1 MIVREPVDPSTS
13 TARAGLGV
21 GDTGD
26 GVDLVAPLSLA
37 SVRAYADLPSVDEA
51 MEGRNSYRR
60 YGGGNSQRL
69 EEAMIELETVAGR
82 AAPVARVT
90 SSGQAALLLATTLV
104 VSRSRPRIV
113 VVRPCYGGTESLL
126 AGPLGNL
133 GVQVSTVDMPTT
145 GGGDHGAIVAA
156 VLGPDVA
163 AVVTEV
169 ITNPLIGL
177 VDVPAVAAA
186 AHQSGAACIVDST
199 FTPAFL
205 FQPFAHGADLVI
217 HSLTKHLSGHSDV
230 VGGVLLIDAASAAGD
245 WLDAHAR
252 LLGCNL
258 SPFDS
263 WLALRGLRTAG
274 LRMERSSEN
283 AAALASFLA
292 ERSEVAAVHYPGV
305 RGPQDAVL
313 AERLLPRGRGAML
326 SVDLR
331 GGGGAADA
339 FIRGLNGVR
348 LAPSLGD
355 VATTVSY
362 PASTSHRALS
372 PQQRAA
378 LGIGDGLVRISVG
391 IEHIDDLKAEFDTAL
406 VAASAG

>member
-1 MIVREPVDPSTS
+1 VTRSVDPSTT
-13 TARAGLGV
+13 TARSGLGR
-21 GDTGD
+21 GDEGE
-26 GVDLVAPLSLA
+26 GSDLVAPISLA

-51 MEGRNSYRR
+51 MEGRNAYRR
-60 YGGGNSQRL
+60 YGGGNPQLL
-69 EEAMIELETVAGR
+69 EAALVELETIPGR
-82 AAPVARVT
+82 PAPVARVT
-90 SSGQAALLLATTLV
+90 SSGQAAVLMATTLV
-104 VSRSRPRIV
+104 VTPSRRRVV

-133 GVQVSTVDMPTT
+133 GVEVATVDLPTD
-145 GGGDHGAIVAA
+145 GGGDHGDLIAA
-156 VLGPDVA
+156 ALGDDVA

-177 VDVPAVAAA
+177 VDLPAVAAA
-186 AHQSGAACIVDST
+186 AHHAGAACIVDAT
-199 FTPAFL
+199 FTPPFL

-230 VGGVLLIDAASAAGD
+230 LGGALLVDSEHAASD

-252 LLGCNL
+252 LLGLNL

-283 AAALASFLA
+283 AAALAIFFTG
-292 ERSEVAAVHYPGV
+292 RSELAAVHYPGL
-305 RGPQDAVL
+305 RGPRDAAL
-313 AERLLPRGRGAML
+313 AQLLLPRGRGAML
-326 SVDLR
+326 SIDLR

-339 FIRGLNGVR
+339 FIRGLHGVR

-355 VATTVSY
+355 VATTVSH
-362 PASTSHRALS
+362 PASTSHRGLS
-372 PQQRAA
+372 PQQRGA
-378 LGIGDGLVRISVG
+378 LGIGDGLVRISTG
-391 IEHIDDLKAEFDTAL
+391 IEHIDDLIAEFDAAL
-406 VAASAG
+406 IAAAAG

>member
-1 MIVREPVDPSTS
+1 VTRPVDPSTA
-13 TARAGLGV
+13 TARAGLGR
-21 GDTGD
+21 GTDSEGS
-26 GVDLVAPLSLA
+26 DLVAPISLA

-60 YGGGNSQRL
+60 YGGGNPQLL
-69 EEAMIELETVAGR
+69 EAALVELETVPGR
-82 AAPVARVT
+82 PAPVARVT
-90 SSGQAALLLATTLV
+90 SSGQAALVMATTLV
-104 VSRSRPRIV
+104 VTPSRRRVV
-113 VVRPCYGGTESLL
+113 VVRPCYGGTETLL

-133 GVQVSTVDMPTT
+133 GVEIATVDLPGD
-145 GGGDHGAIVAA
+145 GGGDHGDLVAA
-156 VLGPDVA
+156 SLGNDVA

-186 AHQSGAACIVDST
+186 AHRAGAACIVDAT
-199 FTPAFL
+199 FTPPFL

-230 VGGVLLIDAASAAGD
+230 LGGALLVDTAHACSD

-252 LLGCNL
+252 LLGSNL
-258 SPFDS
+258 SPFDA

-283 AAALASFLA
+283 AAALAGFFAGRTELS
-292 ERSEVAAVHYPGV
+292 AVHYPGL
-305 RGPQDAVL
+305 RGPRDAAL
-313 AERLLPRGRGAML
+313 AQSLLPRGRGAML
-326 SVDLR
+326 SIELR

-339 FIRGLNGVR
+339 FIRGLDGVR

-355 VATTVSY
+355 VATTVSH
-362 PASTSHRALS
+362 PASTSHRGLS

-378 LGIGDGLVRISVG
+378 LGIGDGLVRISTG
-391 IEHIDDLKAEFDTAL
+391 IEHIDDLKAEFDAAL
-406 VAASAG
+406 IAAAAG

>member
-1 MIVREPVDPSTS
+1 MTRRVHPSTS
-13 TARAGLGV
+13 TARAGLGRA
-21 GDTGD
+21 DTE

-51 MEGRNSYRR
+51 MEGRDVYRR
-60 YGGGNSQRL
+60 YGGGNPQRL
-69 EEAMIELETVAGR
+69 EEAMIELETAPGH
-82 AAPVARVT
+82 AAPLARAT

-104 VSRSRPRIV
+104 VTPSRPRIV
-113 VVRPCYGGTESLL
+113 VVRPCYGGTDSLI

-133 GVQVSTVDMPTT
+133 GVRMSTVDIPPDGT
-145 GGGDHGAIVAA
+145 GIHGELVAA

-163 AVVTEV
+163 AVVVEV

-177 VDVPAVAAA
+177 VDVPAIIDA
-186 AHQSGAACIVDST
+186 AHQAGAAVVVDST
-199 FTPAFL
+199 FTPPML

-217 HSLTKHLSGHSDV
+217 HSLTKHLAGHSDV
-230 VGGVLLIDAASAAGD
+230 SGGVLLVDAGHEASD
-245 WLDAHAR
+245 WLDANAR

-274 LRMERSSEN
+274 LRIERCTEN
-283 AAALASFLA
+283 AAALATFFA
-292 ERSEVAAVHYPGV
+292 TRPEVAAVHYPG
-305 RGPQDAVL
+305 RSDADAAL
-313 AERLLPRGRGAML
+313 ASRLLPRGCGPML
-326 SVDLR
+326 SIDLR
-331 GGGGAADA
+331 GGGTAAGA
-339 FIRGLNGVR
+339 FIRGLDGIR
-348 LAPSLGD
+348 LAPSFGD

-378 LGIGDGLVRISVG
+378 LGIGDGLVRISAG
-391 IEHIDDLKAEFDTAL
+391 IEQIDDLRAEFDAAL
-406 VAASAG
+406 LAAPAG

>member
-1 MIVREPVDPSTS
+1 VPEPVDPATS
-13 TARAGLGV
+13 TARAGLGI

-26 GVDLVAPLSLA
+26 GVDLIAPLSLA

-51 MEGRNSYRR
+51 MGGRNSYRR
-60 YGGGNSQRL
+60 YGGGNPQRL
-69 EEAMIELETVAGR
+69 EEAMIQLETVPGR
-82 AAPVARVT
+82 TAPVARVT

-104 VSRSRPRIV
+104 VTPSRPRMV
-113 VVRPCYGGTESLL
+113 VVRPCYGGTEALL

-133 GVQVSTVDMPTT
+133 GVQVSTVDIPTE

-177 VDVPAVAAA
+177 VDVPDVAAA
-186 AHQSGAACIVDST
+186 AHRSGAACIVDST
-199 FTPAFL
+199 FTPAFV
-205 FQPFAHGADLVI
+205 FQPFGHGADLVI
-217 HSLTKHLSGHSDV
+217 HSLTKNLSGHSDV
-230 VGGVLLIDAASAAGD
+230 VGGVLLIDAAIAAGD

-274 LRMERSSEN
+274 LRMERSSQN
-283 AAALASFLA
+283 AAALASFFG
-292 ERSEVAAVHYPGV
+292 ERPEIAAVHYPGV
-305 RGPQDAVL
+305 RGPQDAAL

-339 FIRGLNGVR
+339 FIRGLNGIR

-391 IEHIDDLKAEFDTAL
+391 IEHIDDLKAEFVAAL

>member
-1 MIVREPVDPSTS
+1 MSRRVDPSTS
-13 TARAGLGV
+13 TARAGLGRGNAV
-21 GDTGD
+21 GA
-26 GVDLVAPLSLA
+26 DLVAPLSLA
-37 SVRAYADLPSVDEA
+37 SVRAYEDLASVDEA
-51 MEGRNSYRR
+51 MEGRDVYRR
-60 YGGGNSQRL
+60 YGGGNPQRL

-104 VSRSRPRIV
+104 VTPARPRVV
-113 VVRPCYGGTESLL
+113 VVRPCYGGTDSLI

-133 GVQVSTVDMPTT
+133 GVKISTVDIPPD
-145 GGGDHGAIVAA
+145 GSGNHGELVAA

-163 AVVTEV
+163 AVIAEV

-177 VDVPAVAAA
+177 VDVPAVIEATHRVGAAA
-186 AHQSGAACIVDST
+186 IVDST
-199 FTPAFL
+199 FTPPML
-205 FQPFAHGADLVI
+205 FQPLAHGADLVI

-230 VGGVLLIDAASAAGD
+230 IGGVLLVDTGHEASD
-245 WLDAHAR
+245 WLDANAR

-274 LRMERSSEN
+274 LRIERCTEN
-283 AAALASFLA
+283 AAALAAFFA
-292 ERSEVAAVHYPGV
+292 TRPEVAAVHYPGR
-305 RGPQDAVL
+305 RGERDAAL
-313 AERLLPRGRGAML
+313 ASRLLPRGFGPMF
-326 SVDLR
+326 SIDLR
-331 GGGGAADA
+331 GGGAAAGA
-339 FIRGLNGVR
+339 FIRGLDGIR

-362 PASTSHRALS
+362 PTSTSHRSLS

-378 LGIGDGLVRISVG
+378 LGISDGLVRISAG
-391 IEHIDDLKAEFDTAL
+391 IERIDDLRAEFAAAL
-406 VAASAG
+406 VAATAG

>member
-1 MIVREPVDPSTS
+1 MPRRVDPSTS
-13 TARAGLGV
+13 TARAGLGR
-21 GDTGD
+21 GDAGD

-51 MEGRNSYRR
+51 MEGRNAYRR
-60 YGGGNSQRL
+60 YGGGNPQRL
-69 EEAMIELETVAGR
+69 EEAMIDLETVPGR
-82 AAPVARVT
+82 PAPVARVT
-90 SSGQAALLLATTLV
+90 SSGQAALLLAATLV
-104 VSRSRPRIV
+104 VTPSRPRVV

-133 GVQVSTVDMPTT
+133 GVRTSTVDLPAD
-145 GGGDHGAIVAA
+145 GGGDHGALIAA
-156 VLGPDVA
+156 VLGPDVG

-177 VDVPAVAAA
+177 MDVPAIAAA
-186 AHQSGAACIVDST
+186 AHAAGAACIVDST
-199 FTPAFL
+199 FTPPFL
-205 FQPFAHGADLVI
+205 LQPFALGADLVI
-217 HSLTKHLSGHSDV
+217 HSLTKHLAGHSDV
-230 VGGVLLIDAASAAGD
+230 SGGVLLIDQGHAASD
-245 WLDAHAR
+245 WLDANAR

-258 SPFDS
+258 SPFDA

-274 LRMERSSEN
+274 LRIERCGEN
-283 AAALASFLA
+283 AAALAAFFLGRP
-292 ERSEVAAVHYPGV
+292 ELQGVHYPGT
-305 RGPQDAVL
+305 RDPQNAAL
-313 AERLLPRGRGAML
+313 ADRLLPHGRGAML
-326 SVDLR
+326 SIDLR
-331 GGGGAADA
+331 GGGTAADA
-339 FIRGLNGVR
+339 FIKALDGIR

-391 IEHIDDLKAEFDTAL
+391 IEHIDDLKAEFDAAL

>member
-1 MIVREPVDPSTS
+1 MTTTRRVHPSTS
-13 TARAGLGV
+13 TARAGLGR
-21 GDTGD
+21 GDAGD
-26 GVDLVAPLSLA
+26 GVDLVAPMSLA

-51 MEGRNSYRR
+51 MQGRNAYRR
-60 YGGGNSQRL
+60 YGGGNPQRL
-69 EEAMIELETVAGR
+69 EEAMIELETIPGR

-90 SSGQAALLLATTLV
+90 SSGQAALLLAATLV
-104 VSRSRPRIV
+104 VTRSRPRVV

-133 GVQVSTVDMPTT
+133 GVRISTVDLPPD
-145 GGGDHGAIVAA
+145 GGGNDGNLVAA
-156 VLGPDVA
+156 ALGPDVG

-177 VDVPAVAAA
+177 IDVPAIAAA
-186 AHQSGAACIVDST
+186 THQAGAACIVDST
-199 FTPAFL
+199 FTPPFL
-205 FQPFAHGADLVI
+205 FQAFAHGADLVT
-217 HSLTKHLSGHSDV
+217 HSLTKHLAGHSDV
-230 VGGVLLIDAASAAGD
+230 SGGVLLVDTAHEASD
-245 WLDAHAR
+245 WLDANAR

-258 SPFDS
+258 SPFDA

-274 LRMERSSEN
+274 LRVERCCEN
-283 AAALASFLA
+283 AAALAEFFTG
-292 ERSEVAAVHYPGV
+292 RSELNAVHYPGMHGA
-305 RGPQDAVL
+305 RDAEL
-313 AERLLPRGRGAML
+313 ADRLLPGGRGPML
-326 SVDLR
+326 SIDLR
-331 GGGGAADA
+331 GGGTAADA
-339 FIRGLNGVR
+339 FIRGLEGIR

-372 PQQRAA
+372 PEQRAA

-391 IEHIDDLKAEFDTAL
+391 IEHIDDLKAEFDAAM

>member
-1 MIVREPVDPSTS
+1 MTRRVDPSTT
-13 TARAGLGV
+13 TARAGLGR
-21 GDTGD
+21 GDAAD

-51 MEGRNSYRR
+51 MEGRNAYRR
-60 YGGGNSQRL
+60 YGGGNPQRL
-69 EEAMIELETVAGR
+69 EEAMIELETVPGHTP
-82 AAPVARVT
+82 PVARVT

-104 VSRSRPRIV
+104 VTPSRPRIV
-113 VVRPCYGGTESLL
+113 VVRPCYGGTDSLL

-133 GVQVSTVDMPTT
+133 GVRISTVDLPAD
-145 GGGDHGAIVAA
+145 GSGNHGAMVAA
-156 VLGPDVA
+156 ALGADVG

-177 VDVPAVAAA
+177 IDVPAIAAA
-186 AHQSGAACIVDST
+186 AHTAGAACVVDST
-199 FTPAFL
+199 FTPPFL
-205 FQPFAHGADLVI
+205 FQPFAHGVDLVF
-217 HSLTKHLSGHSDV
+217 HSLTKHLAGHSDV
-230 VGGVLLIDAASAAGD
+230 IGGVLLVDSGHEASD
-245 WLDAHAR
+245 WLDSNAR

-258 SPFDS
+258 SPFDA

-274 LRMERSSEN
+274 LRMERCSEN
-283 AAALASFLA
+283 AAALADFFADRA
-292 ERSEVAAVHYPGV
+292 ELQAVHYPGT
-305 RGPQDAVL
+305 RGPEDRAL
-313 AERLLPRGRGAML
+313 ADRLLPYGRGAML
-326 SVDLR
+326 SIDLR
-331 GGGGAADA
+331 GGGTAADA
-339 FIRGLNGVR
+339 FIRGLDGIR

-391 IEHIDDLKAEFDTAL
+391 IEHIDDLKAEFDAAL

>member
-1 MIVREPVDPSTS
+1 MPRRVDPSTS

-21 GDTGD
+21 GSGD

-60 YGGGNSQRL
+60 YGGGNPQRL
-69 EEAMIELETVAGR
+69 EEAMIELETVPER

-104 VSRSRPRIV
+104 VTPSRPRMV

-133 GVQVSTVDMPTT
+133 GVKVTTVDMPAD

-156 VLGPDVA
+156 VLGEDVA

-177 VDVPAVAAA
+177 VDVPAIATA
-186 AHQSGAACIVDST
+186 AHEAGAACILDST
-199 FTPAFL
+199 FTPPFL

-217 HSLTKHLSGHSDV
+217 HSLTKYLSGHSDV
-230 VGGVLLIDAASAAGD
+230 IGGVLLIDSESAASD
-245 WLDAHAR
+245 WLDAHIR

-274 LRMERSSEN
+274 LRMERCTQN
-283 AAALASFLA
+283 AVALSRFFAA
-292 ERSEVAAVHYPGV
+292 RREVAAVHYPGM
-305 RGPQDAVL
+305 RGSEDAAL
-313 AERLLPRGRGAML
+313 AARLLPRGAGAML

-331 GGGGAADA
+331 GRGVAADA
-339 FIRGLNGVR
+339 FIRGLGGIR

-391 IEHIDDLKAEFDTAL
+391 IEHIDDLKAEFDAAL
-406 VAASAG
+406 IGTSAG

>member
-1 MIVREPVDPSTS
+1 MTRQVDPSTS
-13 TARAGLGV
+13 TARAGLGR

-26 GVDLVAPLSLA
+26 GADLVAAISLA

-51 MEGRNSYRR
+51 MEGRNTYRR
-60 YGGGNSQRL
+60 YGGGNPQLL
-69 EEAMIELETVAGR
+69 EAALIDLETVPGR

-104 VSRSRPRIV
+104 ATPSRRRIV
-113 VVRPCYGGTESLL
+113 VVRPCYGGTDSLI

-133 GVQVSTVDMPTT
+133 GVELTTVDLPLD
-145 GGGDHGAIVAA
+145 GGGDHGAMVAA

-177 VDVPAVAAA
+177 VDAPGIIAATHSA
-186 AHQSGAACIVDST
+186 GALCIVDST
-199 FTPAFL
+199 FTTPFL
-205 FQPFAHGADLVI
+205 FQPFAYGADLVI

-230 VGGVLLIDAASAAGD
+230 MGGVLLIDRGCAPAD
-245 WLDAHAR
+245 WLDAHSR

-263 WLALRGLRTAG
+263 WLALRGLRTSG
-274 LRMERSSEN
+274 LRMERCTAN
-283 AAALASFLA
+283 AAALASWFSDRA
-292 ERSEVAAVHYPGV
+292 ELAAVHYPGAH
-305 RGPQDAVL
+305 GAADAAL
-313 AERLLPRGRGAML
+313 ANRLLPKGAGAML
-326 SVDLR
+326 SIDLR
-331 GGGGAADA
+331 GGGTAADA
-339 FIRGLNGVR
+339 FIRALDGIR

-362 PASTSHRALS
+362 PTSTSHRSMS

-391 IEHIDDLKAEFDTAL
+391 IEHISDLQHEFDTAL
-406 VAASAG
+406 VAAAAD

>member
-1 MIVREPVDPSTS
+1 MTRRVDPSTT
-13 TARAGLGV
+13 TARAGLGR
-21 GDTGD
+21 GDTGE

-51 MEGRNSYRR
+51 MEGRNTYRR
-60 YGGGNSQRL
+60 YGGGNPQRL
-69 EEAMIELETVAGR
+69 EEALIELETVPGR

-90 SSGQAALLLATTLV
+90 SSGQAALLLAATLV
-104 VSRSRPRIV
+104 VTPSRPRVV
-113 VVRPCYGGTESLL
+113 VVRPCYGGTDALL

-133 GVQVSTVDMPTT
+133 GLRMTTVDLPPD
-145 GGGDHGAIVAA
+145 GSGDHGALVAA
-156 VLGPDVA
+156 ALGPDVA

-177 VDVPAVAAA
+177 IDVPAVAAA
-186 AHQSGAACIVDST
+186 AHEAGAAAIVDST
-199 FTPAFL
+199 FTPPVL
-205 FQPFAHGADLVI
+205 FQAFGHGADLVI
-217 HSLTKHLSGHSDV
+217 HSLTKHLAGHSDV
-230 VGGVLLIDAASAAGD
+230 CGGILLVDTANEASD
-245 WLDAHAR
+245 WLDANTR

-274 LRMERSSEN
+274 LRIERCSEN
-283 AAALASFLA
+283 AAALTTFFGGRPELQ
-292 ERSEVAAVHYPGV
+292 AVYYPGI
-305 RGPQDAVL
+305 RGDRDAAL
-313 AERLLPRGRGAML
+313 AAKLLGHGRGAML
-326 SVDLR
+326 SIDLR
-331 GGGGAADA
+331 GGGTAADA
-339 FIRGLNGVR
+339 FIRGLDGIR

-362 PASTSHRALS
+362 PTSTSHRGLS

-391 IEHIDDLKAEFDTAL
+391 IEHIDDLKAEFDAAL